1 MEKSRKILINNKLW
15 YFAFY
20 YWNSPNNTDVGNA
33 WLVTVMTMV
42 EGVKKR
48 KWKKNFAWWKAN
60 SNFSL
65 SYSVLNLRCRSRS
78 TLVQNQTTGHFTS
91 GFEQKKKKPGL
102 KFNLGL
108 VLINLGTSEPRPTI
122 WWHTSVCCLELFQLI
137 NMPKNIVQWALVKLS
152 LEGMIKLIM
161 VFLCSNKGKLSTA
174 KTEIS
179 LSSKSIYYDSN
190 LLRMASWFVSRKQDV
205 IRL

>member
-1 MEKSRKILINNKLW
+1 M
-15 YFAFY
+15 
-20 YWNSPNNTDVGNA
+20 
-33 WLVTVMTMV
+33 

-48 KWKKNFAWWKAN
+48 KRKKNFAWWKAN

-65 SYSVLNLRCRSRS
+65 SYSVLNLRCISHS

-108 VLINLGTSEPRPTI
+108 ALINLGTNEPRPTI
-122 WWHTSVCCLELFQLI
+122 WCPTPVCCLELFQLL
-137 NMPKNIVQWALVKLS
+137 NQPKNIVQWALVQLS

-161 VFLCSNKGKLSTA
+161 VFLCSKKGKLSTA

-179 LSSKSIYYDSN
+179 LSSQSI
-190 LLRMASWFVSRKQDV
+190 
-205 IRL
+205 